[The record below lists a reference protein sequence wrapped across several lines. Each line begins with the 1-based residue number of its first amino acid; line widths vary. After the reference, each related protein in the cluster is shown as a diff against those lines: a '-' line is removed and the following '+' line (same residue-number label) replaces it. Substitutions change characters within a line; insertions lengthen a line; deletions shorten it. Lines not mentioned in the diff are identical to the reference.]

1 MLQLLLTLF
10 NLKNIFKIKTNPADI
25 VKVIDKVE
33 EVIHEQLEPIAQT
46 EAKPKAKRGRK
57 PKPKP
62 E

>member
-1 MLQLLLTLF
+1 MLQLLLTLL
-10 NLKNIFKIKTNPADI
+10 NRTNIFKIKTDPADI
-25 VKVIDKVE
+25 IKVIDKVE
-33 EVIHEQLEPIAQT
+33 EVIHEQLEPVVQT